1 MITIPLHH
9 RELGGPETPF
19 LVGNMATLAE
29 TLALPAFYLEIFW
42 WNPFSPDHSRN
53 SSPRRLVGKPVR
65 IVGSGTA
72 SGGSGCRH
80 AQNICWKHM
89 GSSELKPFGPL
100 CWSFLKQS
108 SLGFSAKVSL
118 RTSVQ
123 TSIILITCQRT
134 VALKRSLLANQSI
147 IVHSHK
153 GI

>member
-9 RELGGPETPF
+9 RLRRSLTPF
-19 LVGNMATLAE
+19 LVGNMAFLAE
-29 TLALPAFYLEIFW
+29 TLALPAVYLEIFW

-53 SSPRRLVGKPVR
+53 SSPRRLVGKLVR
-65 IVGSGTA
+65 IVGNGTA

-80 AQNICWKHM
+80 AQNICLEAYSM
-89 GSSELKPFGPL
+89 GSSELKPFGSL

-108 SLGFSAKVSL
+108 SLGFLGQSL

-134 VALKRSLLANQSI
+134 VALLESI
-147 IVHSHK
+147 GESKHHCA
-153 GI
+153 